1 MDWLWECVH
10 NHLFLHSFYIV
21 FSSHQKSY
29 VQYDDVMMFWKWFQ
43 KFPHMHILEIFE
55 VHFLCSIDV
64 NDCLNWWCVGQGR
77 AAAIFVTVVFL
88 GFLSIAGFPAIV
100 KEVKVSFL
108 CEPFVCSLS
117 ESSHE
122 GYTFSYACWVRYVI
136 WPVTE
141 GLCWN
146 LHFMSPVVIHQ
157 IVWWLW

>member
-10 NHLFLHSFYIV
+10 DIPCFYTLFTL
-21 FSSHQKSY
+21 FSHHIRNPMCN
-29 VQYDDVMMFWKWFQ
+29 MMMWWCFGKWFQ
-43 KFPHMHILEIFE
+43 KFPHLHFLEIFE
-55 VHFLCSIDV
+55 VHFLCNIDV
-64 NDCLNWWCVGQGR
+64 NDCLNSWCVGQGR

-122 GYTFSYACWVRYVI
+122 GYTFSYAFWVWYVI
-136 WPVTE
+136 RSVPKDYVE
-141 GLCWN
+141 IYISCLR
-146 LHFMSPVVIHQ
+146 
-157 IVWWLW
+157 